1 MFYTTWCGPCKK
13 LKPIFISGTS
23 IHTYINIFVIYFLN
37 FFVKSNF
44 FISFFTKSA
53 ATKLKTE
60 GINGKLALVN
70 CTKETK
76 LAEKFGIKS
85 YPNLKFFG
93 EFETRDVENLREE
106 QEIIDFVK
114 SSTKTSDISIGKNHS
129 IFYLLIFIYKW
140 PEFFRIL
147 DHSFQLA
154 TKIM

>member
-1 MFYTTWCGPCKK
+1 MVWSLQKTKTNIY
-13 LKPIFISGTS
+13 IRY
-23 IHTYINIFVIYFLN
+23 IHTYLYQYFCYIFSEFFRKIKFLYF
-37 FFVKSNF
+37 F
-44 FISFFTKSA
+44 FFTKSA

-140 PEFFRIL
+140 PEFFRIF

>member
-1 MFYTTWCGPCKK
+1 M
-13 LKPIFISGTS
+13 
-23 IHTYINIFVIYFLN
+23 
-37 FFVKSNF
+37 
-44 FISFFTKSA
+44 KSA

-114 SSTKTSDISIGKNHS
+114 SSTKTSDISIGKNHI
-129 IFYLLIFIYKW
+129 IFYLLSQYLSTFG
-140 PEFFRIL
+140 L
-147 DHSFQLA
+147 
-154 TKIM
+154 KIN

>member
-1 MFYTTWCGPCKK
+1 MWSLQKTKTNIYIRYIP
-13 LKPIFISGTS
+13 
-23 IHTYINIFVIYFLN
+23 TYINIFVIYFLN

-93 EFETRDVENLREE
+93 EFETRDVENFREE
-106 QEIIDFVK
+106 QEIIDFVKK
-114 SSTKTSDISIGKNHS
+114 SSTKTSDISIGKNHI
-129 IFYLLIFIYKW
+129 IFYLLPQYLSIFG
-140 PEFFRIL
+140 L
-147 DHSFQLA
+147 
-154 TKIM
+154 KIK

>member
-1 MFYTTWCGPCKK
+1 M
-13 LKPIFISGTS
+13 
-23 IHTYINIFVIYFLN
+23 
-37 FFVKSNF
+37 
-44 FISFFTKSA
+44 
-53 ATKLKTE
+53 KTE

-114 SSTKTSDISIGKNHS
+114 SSTKTSDISIGKNHI
-129 IFYLLIFIYKW
+129 IFYLLSQYLSTFG
-140 PEFFRIL
+140 L
-147 DHSFQLA
+147 
-154 TKIM
+154 KIK